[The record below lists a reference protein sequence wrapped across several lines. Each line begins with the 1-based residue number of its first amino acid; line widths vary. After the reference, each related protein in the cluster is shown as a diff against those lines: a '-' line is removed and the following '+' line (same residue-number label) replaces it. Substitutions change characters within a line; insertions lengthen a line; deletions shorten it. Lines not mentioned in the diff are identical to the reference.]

1 MKVQDST
8 TLPSSWED
16 LFSVLVFH
24 NSSQDASLDSKRQA
38 LLGLWASG
46 SQGIV
51 CPGYGLLVDGVDSR
65 RYEQKH
71 FILCYSPS
79 FIAFLCPS
87 YLRRCLISRSQQS
100 HSLISLLVPFISFMY
115 QTMYRALWH
124 GSRSAVTS
132 KLFKEEVPFLF
143 MHACMHSR
151 TLLRVYHGSRTV
163 LEAMVTVANPW
174 RWVGESLYFL
184 FILGVYIWFLFEL
197 VFIPKH

>member
-87 YLRRCLISRSQQS
+87 YLRRCLTSRSQQS
-100 HSLISLLVPFISFMY
+100 HSLISLLVPFISCIRLCTEPSGMVPGQQLLASY
-115 QTMYRALWH
+115 
-124 GSRSAVTS
+124 SR
-132 KLFKEEVPFLF
+132 KKFPFYSY
-143 MHACMHSR
+143 MHACIPEH
-151 TLLRVYHGSRTV
+151 YWGSTTGPGR
-163 LEAMVTVANPW
+163 
-174 RWVGESLYFL
+174 F
-184 FILGVYIWFLFEL
+184 
-197 VFIPKH
+197 